1 MTRITL
7 LTDFG
12 TRDGYVGAMKAVMA
26 SLFPGVIIDDISHD
40 VEPGD
45 IAGAALALERYW
57 NRYPRGTV
65 HVAVIDPGVGTTR
78 RALAIEADRRFLVLP
93 DNGIATR
100 VLDSAEQWRAV
111 ALEEEVYL
119 GPEASRTFHGRDLFA
134 PSAAYLAR
142 GLHLSRLGSSVP
154 DPVRISRTSPSE
166 GSAGKWV
173 GQVISTDRF
182 GNLVTNLPGD
192 RLEGVETVEV
202 GDRRIPVRGTY
213 GEVEPGEL
221 LALVNSDQRV
231 EVAARDDSAARILDA
246 AVGTPVRLGI
256 A

>member
-1 MTRITL
+1 MNRITL

-40 VEPGD
+40 VGSGD
-45 IAGAALALERYW
+45 VAGAALALERYW

-65 HVAVIDPGVGTTR
+65 HVAVIDPGVGTAR
-78 RALAIEADRRFLVLP
+78 RPLAVEADRRFLVLP

-100 VLDSAEQWRAV
+100 VLDGARRWRAV
-111 ALEEEVYL
+111 ALEEEAYL
-119 GPEASRTFHGRDLFA
+119 GPQVSRTFHGRDLFA

-142 GLHLSRLGSSVP
+142 GLHLSRLGPAVTE
-154 DPVRISRTSPSE
+154 PVRISLSAPSE
-166 GSAGKWV
+166 EPEGSWV

-182 GNLVTNLPGD
+182 GNLVTDLPGD
-192 RLEGVETVEV
+192 RLAGVETVEV
-202 GDRRIPVRGTY
+202 GDRRIPVRQTY

-231 EVAARDDSAARILDA
+231 EVAARDDSAARILQA
-246 AVGTPVRLGI
+246 VVGTPVRLGVV
-256 A
+256 